1 VGSLYYL
8 VLFDRIIQF
17 LPLFAAMLLLFAGA
31 LAFALNKLKR
41 RLVMFSRG
49 QLEIQD
55 VEVTSLVDGENL
67 PASLFTC
74 PECVEM
80 GTPLFT
86 VFRIVGQDHVHL
98 QCGYCDA
105 SYCTAVECKPP
116 EKKIV
121 IVPG

>member
-74 PECVEM
+74 RSAWRWALHFLPSFESSARTMCTCSAV
-80 GTPLFT
+80 T
-86 VFRIVGQDHVHL
+86 VM
-98 QCGYCDA
+98 
-105 SYCTAVECKPP
+105 P
-116 EKKIV
+116 V
-121 IVPG
+121 IALR